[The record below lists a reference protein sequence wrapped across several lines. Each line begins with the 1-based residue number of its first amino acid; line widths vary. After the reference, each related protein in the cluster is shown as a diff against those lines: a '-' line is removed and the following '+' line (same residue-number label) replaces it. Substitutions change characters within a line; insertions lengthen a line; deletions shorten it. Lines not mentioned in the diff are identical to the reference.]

1 MKKYIIFTS
10 ISAIIVTLYFNVG
23 IRYIDVTKR
32 ITDKIVTGDR
42 GGTPHYYIITKDDK
56 NNIEQVCVEVTEWA
70 QYKVGKSY
78 IFTELEFYEK

>member
-10 ISAIIVTLYFNVG
+10 ILVIIVTLYFNVG
-23 IRYIDVTKR
+23 IRNIDVTKQ

-56 NNIEQVCVEVTEWA
+56 NNIEQVYVEVTEWA

-78 IFTELEFYEK
+78 IFTELEIYEK